1 MTYDRIRFRKR
12 FQKGGRY
19 MFEIRNLSLSFAGRQ
34 LLEPTDLIFERGKV
48 YTIYG
53 KSGVGKSSLLNKIGL
68 ISATDPSVSY
78 FFDGKEI
85 DTENKKSASAFI
97 AEEVAFVFQGQNLIN
112 DLTVFENLRLA
123 LNFYGLNPDEI
134 ESKID
139 TVLAD
144 LEISSLKHA
153 YPEDLSGGEEQRVT
167 IARALVTEK
176 TLILADEPT
185 SSLDKE
191 NREKVSSL
199 LIDLAHKY
207 HKIVLIVSHDEAMI
221 ARGDVQLHFKDHQ
234 LVGNCLILN
243 SDEGIKDSK
252 KWTSYLSSSHTKL
265 SVLKHRRPFLPRL
278 LAFFIAFVVA
288 IAVTSINFQSLFADK
303 YHQLVNNSL
312 ENGFL
317 VINDSLHLQT
327 TKVLDDFL
335 SFDKDEIASISTSQN
350 IQTIK
355 PYIEFLSLGMTFD
368 NSKDYSQLQKNFQPT
383 LTIDGQTRS
392 LTRNFSI
399 QPLYQTNTTQR
410 QIEYF
415 DRSNEKGIYLS
426 EQFISDEKLPNI
438 VSGSTVTLTFYI
450 PISLY
455 ESSMEKEGNVLK
467 GDGDLFVKV
476 DKTYP
481 VLGIVKKSYPFE
493 YSPHGNTLF
502 MNIAE
507 MEELQNEAIQQHPM
521 TKMAL
526 DGFPLKSWMPSAIHV
541 LLKDSSAIPEEL
553 SRIRAISSQITIL
566 SSYENYEE
574 FNKGLTY
581 IRQFLM
587 LLSLVLLILVIAVL
601 SFVFFLLNRPRR
613 FEVGILKSLGYS
625 TQNIVWLFLKELI
638 GYGKTISILAS
649 CLLVILSILAIQ
661 VLKLEVSDVFQF
673 YLTSVFTLI
682 GLSVSV
688 LIISGLLPIYTTCRQ
703 TVVDTIRKNG

>member
-1 MTYDRIRFRKR
+1 
-12 FQKGGRY
+12 
-19 MFEIRNLSLSFAGRQ
+19 MFEIRNLSLSFAGRR

-68 ISATDPSVSY
+68 LSATDTSVSY

-85 DTENKKSASAFI
+85 DIENKKSVSVFI
-97 AEEVAFVFQGQNLIN
+97 AEEVAFVFQGRNLIN

-123 LNFYGLNPDEI
+123 LNFYGLSPDEI

-144 LEISSLKHA
+144 LQISSLKHA
-153 YPEDLSGGEEQRVT
+153 YPEDLSGGEEQRVA
-167 IARALVTEK
+167 IARALVTGK

-191 NREKVSSL
+191 NREKVSAL

-221 ARGDVQLHFKDHQ
+221 AIGDVQLHFKDHK
-234 LVGNCLILN
+234 LVENCLILN

-252 KWTSYLSSSHTKL
+252 KWSSCLSSSHTKL

-278 LAFFIAFVVA
+278 LAFFIALVVA
-288 IAVTSINFQSLFADK
+288 IAVTSINFQFLFADK

-335 SFDKDEIASISTSQN
+335 SFDKEEITSISTSQN
-350 IQTIK
+350 IQTVK
-355 PYIEFLSLGMTFD
+355 PYMEFLSLGMTFD

-438 VSGSTVTLTFYI
+438 VSGTTVTLTFYI

-455 ESSMEKEGNVLK
+455 ESSIEKEGNILK

-493 YSPHGNTLF
+493 YSPYGNTLF

-541 LLKDSSAIPEEL
+541 LLKDSGAIPEEL

-649 CLLVILSILAIQ
+649 CLLVILSILAMQ
-661 VLKLEVSDVFQF
+661 VLKLEISDVFKF

>member
-1 MTYDRIRFRKR
+1 
-12 FQKGGRY
+12 
-19 MFEIRNLSLSFAGRQ
+19 MFEIRNLSLSFAGRR

-68 ISATDPSVSY
+68 LSATDPSVSY

-85 DTENKKSASAFI
+85 DIENKKSVSVFI
-97 AEEVAFVFQGQNLIN
+97 AEEVAFVFQGRNLIN

-123 LNFYGLNPDEI
+123 LNFYDLSPDEI

-144 LEISSLKHA
+144 LQISSLKHA
-153 YPEDLSGGEEQRVT
+153 YPEDLSGGEEQRVA
-167 IARALVTEK
+167 IARALVTGK

-191 NREKVSSL
+191 NREKVSAL

-221 ARGDVQLHFKDHQ
+221 AIGDVQLHFKDHK

-252 KWTSYLSSSHTKL
+252 KWSSCLSSSHTKL

-278 LAFFIAFVVA
+278 LAFFISIVVA

-335 SFDKDEIASISTSQN
+335 SFDKEEITSISTSQN
-350 IQTIK
+350 IQTVN

-438 VSGSTVTLTFYI
+438 VSGTTVTLTFYI

-455 ESSMEKEGNVLK
+455 ESSIEKEGNILK

-493 YSPHGNTLF
+493 YSPYGNTLF

-541 LLKDSSAIPEEL
+541 LLKDSGAIPEEL

-649 CLLVILSILAIQ
+649 CLLVILSILAMQ
-661 VLKLEVSDVFQF
+661 VLKLEISDVFKF

>member
-1 MTYDRIRFRKR
+1 
-12 FQKGGRY
+12 
-19 MFEIRNLSLSFAGRQ
+19 MFEIRNLSLSFAGRR

-68 ISATDPSVSY
+68 LSATDPSVSY

-85 DTENKKSASAFI
+85 DIENKKSVSVFI
-97 AEEVAFVFQGQNLIN
+97 AEEVAFVFQGRNLIN

-123 LNFYGLNPDEI
+123 LNFYDLSPDEI

-144 LEISSLKHA
+144 LQISSLKHA
-153 YPEDLSGGEEQRVT
+153 YPEDLSGGEEQRVA
-167 IARALVTEK
+167 IARALVTGK

-191 NREKVSSL
+191 NREKVSAL

-221 ARGDVQLHFKDHQ
+221 AIGDVQLHFKDHK

-252 KWTSYLSSSHTKL
+252 KWSSCLSSSHTKL

-278 LAFFIAFVVA
+278 LAFFISLVVA

-312 ENGFL
+312 KNGFL

-335 SFDKDEIASISTSQN
+335 SFDKEEITSISTSQN
-350 IQTIK
+350 IQTVN

-438 VSGSTVTLTFYI
+438 VSGTTVTLTFYI

-455 ESSMEKEGNVLK
+455 ESSIEKEGNILK

-493 YSPHGNTLF
+493 YSPYGNTLF

-541 LLKDSSAIPEEL
+541 LLKDSGAIPEEL

-649 CLLVILSILAIQ
+649 CLLVILSILAMQ
-661 VLKLEVSDVFQF
+661 VLKLEISDVFKF

>member
-1 MTYDRIRFRKR
+1 
-12 FQKGGRY
+12 
-19 MFEIRNLSLSFAGRQ
+19 MFEIRNLSLSFAGRR

-68 ISATDPSVSY
+68 LSATYPSVSY

-85 DTENKKSASAFI
+85 DIENKKSVSVFI
-97 AEEVAFVFQGQNLIN
+97 AEEVAFVFQGRNLIN

-123 LNFYGLNPDEI
+123 LNFYDLSPDEI

-144 LEISSLKHA
+144 LQISSLKHA
-153 YPEDLSGGEEQRVT
+153 YPEDLSGGEEQRVA
-167 IARALVTEK
+167 IARALVTGK

-191 NREKVSSL
+191 NREKVSTL

-221 ARGDVQLHFKDHQ
+221 AIGDVQLHFKDHK

-252 KWTSYLSSSHTKL
+252 KWSSCLSSSHTKL

-278 LAFFIAFVVA
+278 LAFFISLVVA

-335 SFDKDEIASISTSQN
+335 SFDKEEITSISTSQN
-350 IQTIK
+350 IQTVN

-438 VSGSTVTLTFYI
+438 VSGTTVTLTFYI

-455 ESSMEKEGNVLK
+455 ESSIEKEGNILK

-493 YSPHGNTLF
+493 YSPYGNTLF

-541 LLKDSSAIPEEL
+541 LLKDSGAIPEEL

-649 CLLVILSILAIQ
+649 CLLVILSILAMQ
-661 VLKLEVSDVFQF
+661 VLKLEISDVFKF

>member
-1 MTYDRIRFRKR
+1 
-12 FQKGGRY
+12 
-19 MFEIRNLSLSFAGRQ
+19 MFEIRNLSLSFAGRR

-68 ISATDPSVSY
+68 LSATDPSVSY

-85 DTENKKSASAFI
+85 DIENKKSVSVFI
-97 AEEVAFVFQGQNLIN
+97 AEEVAFVFQGRNLIN

-123 LNFYGLNPDEI
+123 LNFYDLSPDEI

-144 LEISSLKHA
+144 LQISSLKHA
-153 YPEDLSGGEEQRVT
+153 YPEDLSGGEEQRVA
-167 IARALVTEK
+167 IARALVTGK

-191 NREKVSSL
+191 NREKVSAL

-221 ARGDVQLHFKDHQ
+221 AIGDVQLHFKDHK

-252 KWTSYLSSSHTKL
+252 KWSSCLSSSHTKL

-278 LAFFIAFVVA
+278 LAFFISLVVA
-288 IAVTSINFQSLFADK
+288 IAVISINFQSLFADK

-335 SFDKDEIASISTSQN
+335 SFDKEEITSISTSQN
-350 IQTIK
+350 IQTVN

-438 VSGSTVTLTFYI
+438 VSGTTVTLTFYI

-455 ESSMEKEGNVLK
+455 ESSIEKEGNILK

-493 YSPHGNTLF
+493 YSPYGNTLF

-541 LLKDSSAIPEEL
+541 LLKDSGAIPEEL

-649 CLLVILSILAIQ
+649 CLLVILSILAMQ
-661 VLKLEVSDVFQF
+661 VLKLEISDVFKF

>member
-1 MTYDRIRFRKR
+1 
-12 FQKGGRY
+12 
-19 MFEIRNLSLSFAGRQ
+19 MFEIRNLSLSFAGRR

-68 ISATDPSVSY
+68 LFATDPSVSY

-85 DTENKKSASAFI
+85 DIENKKSVSVFI
-97 AEEVAFVFQGQNLIN
+97 AEEVAFVFQGRNLIN

-123 LNFYGLNPDEI
+123 LNFYSLSPDEI

-144 LEISSLKHA
+144 LQISSLKHA
-153 YPEDLSGGEEQRVT
+153 YPEDLSGGEEQRVA

-191 NREKVSSL
+191 NREKVSAL

-221 ARGDVQLHFKDHQ
+221 AIGDVQLHFKDHK

-252 KWTSYLSSSHTKL
+252 KCSSCLSSSHTKL

-278 LAFFIAFVVA
+278 LAFFIALVVA

-335 SFDKDEIASISTSQN
+335 SFDKEEITSISTSQN
-350 IQTIK
+350 IQTVK
-355 PYIEFLSLGMTFD
+355 PYMEFLSLGMTFD

-438 VSGSTVTLTFYI
+438 VAGTTVTLTFYI

-455 ESSMEKEGNVLK
+455 ESSIEKEGNILK

-493 YSPHGNTLF
+493 YSPYGNTLF

-541 LLKDSSAIPEEL
+541 LLKDSGAIPEEL

-649 CLLVILSILAIQ
+649 CLLVILSILAMQ
-661 VLKLEVSDVFQF
+661 VLKLEISDVFKF

>member
-1 MTYDRIRFRKR
+1 
-12 FQKGGRY
+12 
-19 MFEIRNLSLSFAGRQ
+19 MFEIRNLSLSFAGRR

-68 ISATDPSVSY
+68 LSATDPSVSY

-85 DTENKKSASAFI
+85 DIENKKSVSVFI
-97 AEEVAFVFQGQNLIN
+97 AEEVAFVFQGRNLIN

-123 LNFYGLNPDEI
+123 LNFYGLSPDEI

-144 LEISSLKHA
+144 LQISSLKHA

-167 IARALVTEK
+167 IARALVTGK

-191 NREKVSSL
+191 NREKVSAL

-221 ARGDVQLHFKDHQ
+221 AIGDVQLHFKDHK

-252 KWTSYLSSSHTKL
+252 KWSSCLSSSHTKL

-278 LAFFIAFVVA
+278 LAFFIALVVA

-335 SFDKDEIASISTSQN
+335 SFDKEEITSISTSQN
-350 IQTIK
+350 IQTVK
-355 PYIEFLSLGMTFD
+355 PYMEFLSLGMTFD
-368 NSKDYSQLQKNFQPT
+368 NSKDYSKLQKNFQPT

-438 VSGSTVTLTFYI
+438 VAGTTVTLTFYI

-455 ESSMEKEGNVLK
+455 ESSIEKEGNVLK

-493 YSPHGNTLF
+493 YSPYGNTLF

-541 LLKDSSAIPEEL
+541 LLKDSGAIPEEL

-587 LLSLVLLILVIAVL
+587 LLSLVLLILIIAVL

-649 CLLVILSILAIQ
+649 CLLVILSILAMQ
-661 VLKLEVSDVFQF
+661 VLKLEISDVFKF

>member
-1 MTYDRIRFRKR
+1 
-12 FQKGGRY
+12 
-19 MFEIRNLSLSFAGRQ
+19 MFEIRNLSLSFAGRR

-53 KSGVGKSSLLNKIGL
+53 KSGVGKSSLLNKICL
-68 ISATDPSVSY
+68 LSATDPSVSY

-85 DTENKKSASAFI
+85 DIENKKSVSVFI
-97 AEEVAFVFQGQNLIN
+97 AEEVAFVFQGRNLIN

-123 LNFYGLNPDEI
+123 LNFYDLSPDEI

-144 LEISSLKHA
+144 LQISSLKHA
-153 YPEDLSGGEEQRVT
+153 YPEDLSGGEEQRVA
-167 IARALVTEK
+167 IARALVTGK

-191 NREKVSSL
+191 NREKVSAL

-221 ARGDVQLHFKDHQ
+221 AIGDVQLHFKDHK

-252 KWTSYLSSSHTKL
+252 KWSSCLSSSHTKL

-278 LAFFIAFVVA
+278 LAFFISLVVA

-335 SFDKDEIASISTSQN
+335 SFDKEEITSISTSQN
-350 IQTIK
+350 IQTVN

-438 VSGSTVTLTFYI
+438 VSGTTVTLTFYI

-455 ESSMEKEGNVLK
+455 ESSIEKEGNILK
-467 GDGDLFVKV
+467 GDGGLFVKV

-493 YSPHGNTLF
+493 YSPYGNTLF

-541 LLKDSSAIPEEL
+541 LLKDSGAIPEEL

-649 CLLVILSILAIQ
+649 CLLVILSILAMQ
-661 VLKLEVSDVFQF
+661 VLKLEISDVFKF

>member
-1 MTYDRIRFRKR
+1 
-12 FQKGGRY
+12 
-19 MFEIRNLSLSFAGRQ
+19 MFEIRNLSLSFAGRR

-68 ISATDPSVSY
+68 LSATDPSVSY

-85 DTENKKSASAFI
+85 DIENKKSVSVFI
-97 AEEVAFVFQGQNLIN
+97 AEEVAFVFQGRNLIN

-123 LNFYGLNPDEI
+123 LNFYDLSPDEI

-144 LEISSLKHA
+144 LQISSLKHA
-153 YPEDLSGGEEQRVT
+153 YPEDLSGGEEQRVA
-167 IARALVTEK
+167 IARALVTGK

-191 NREKVSSL
+191 NREKVSAL

-221 ARGDVQLHFKDHQ
+221 AIGDVQLHFKDHK

-252 KWTSYLSSSHTKL
+252 KWSSCLSSSHTKL

-278 LAFFIAFVVA
+278 LAFFISLVVA

-335 SFDKDEIASISTSQN
+335 SFDKEEITSISTSQN

-368 NSKDYSQLQKNFQPT
+368 NSKDYSKLQKNFQPT

-415 DRSNEKGIYLS
+415 DRSNEKGIYIS
-426 EQFISDEKLPNI
+426 EQFVSDQKLPNI

-455 ESSMEKEGNVLK
+455 ESSIEKEGNVLK

-649 CLLVILSILAIQ
+649 CLLVILSILAMQ
-661 VLKLEVSDVFQF
+661 VLKLEISDVFKF

>member
-1 MTYDRIRFRKR
+1 
-12 FQKGGRY
+12 
-19 MFEIRNLSLSFAGRQ
+19 MFEIRNLSLSFAGRR

-68 ISATDPSVSY
+68 LSATDPSVSY

-85 DTENKKSASAFI
+85 DIENKKSVSVFI
-97 AEEVAFVFQGQNLIN
+97 AEEVAFVFQGRNLIN

-123 LNFYGLNPDEI
+123 LNFYDLSPDEI

-144 LEISSLKHA
+144 LQISSLKHA
-153 YPEDLSGGEEQRVT
+153 YPEDLSGGEEQLVA
-167 IARALVTEK
+167 IARALVTGK

-191 NREKVSSL
+191 NREKVSAL

-221 ARGDVQLHFKDHQ
+221 AIGDVQLHFKDHK

-252 KWTSYLSSSHTKL
+252 KWSSCLSSSHTKL

-278 LAFFIAFVVA
+278 LAFFISLVVA

-335 SFDKDEIASISTSQN
+335 SFDKEEITSISTSQN
-350 IQTIK
+350 IQTVN

-438 VSGSTVTLTFYI
+438 VSGTTVTLTFYI

-455 ESSMEKEGNVLK
+455 ESSIEKEGNILK

-493 YSPHGNTLF
+493 YSPYGNTLF

-541 LLKDSSAIPEEL
+541 LLKDSGAIPEEL

-638 GYGKTISILAS
+638 GYGKIISILAS
-649 CLLVILSILAIQ
+649 CLLVILSILAMQ
-661 VLKLEVSDVFQF
+661 VLKLEISDVFKF

>member
-1 MTYDRIRFRKR
+1 
-12 FQKGGRY
+12 
-19 MFEIRNLSLSFAGRQ
+19 MFEIRNLSLSFAGRR

-85 DTENKKSASAFI
+85 DIENKKSVSVFI

-112 DLTVFENLRLA
+112 DLTVFENLKLA

-153 YPEDLSGGEEQRVT
+153 YPEDLSGGEEQRVA

-221 ARGDVQLHFKDHQ
+221 ARGDVQLHFKDHK

-335 SFDKDEIASISTSQN
+335 SFDKEEITSISTSQN

-368 NSKDYSQLQKNFQPT
+368 NSKDYSKLQKNFQPT

-438 VSGSTVTLTFYI
+438 VAGTTVTLTFYI

-455 ESSMEKEGNVLK
+455 ESSIEKEGNVLK

-493 YSPHGNTLF
+493 YSPYGNTLF

-521 TKMAL
+521 MKMAL

>member
-1 MTYDRIRFRKR
+1 
-12 FQKGGRY
+12 
-19 MFEIRNLSLSFAGRQ
+19 MFEIRNLSLSFAGRR

-68 ISATDPSVSY
+68 LSATDPSVSY

-85 DTENKKSASAFI
+85 DIENKKSVSVFI
-97 AEEVAFVFQGQNLIN
+97 AEEVTFVFQGRNLIN

-123 LNFYGLNPDEI
+123 LNFYSLSPDEI

-144 LEISSLKHA
+144 LQISSLKHA
-153 YPEDLSGGEEQRVT
+153 YPEDLSGGEEQRVA

-191 NREKVSSL
+191 NREKVSAL

-221 ARGDVQLHFKDHQ
+221 AIGDVQLHFKDHK

-252 KWTSYLSSSHTKL
+252 KCSSCLSSSHTKL

-278 LAFFIAFVVA
+278 LAFFIALVVA

-335 SFDKDEIASISTSQN
+335 SFDKEEITSISTSQN
-350 IQTIK
+350 IQTVK
-355 PYIEFLSLGMTFD
+355 PYMEFLSLGMTFD

-438 VSGSTVTLTFYI
+438 VSGTTVTLTFYI

-455 ESSMEKEGNVLK
+455 ESSIEKEGNILK

-493 YSPHGNTLF
+493 YSPYGNTLF

-541 LLKDSSAIPEEL
+541 LLKDSGAIPEEL

-649 CLLVILSILAIQ
+649 CLLVILSILAMQ
-661 VLKLEVSDVFQF
+661 VLKLEISDVFKF

>member
-1 MTYDRIRFRKR
+1 
-12 FQKGGRY
+12 
-19 MFEIRNLSLSFAGRQ
+19 MFEIRNLSLSFAGRR

-68 ISATDPSVSY
+68 LSATDPSVSY

-85 DTENKKSASAFI
+85 DIENKKSVSVFI
-97 AEEVAFVFQGQNLIN
+97 AEEVAFVFQGRNLIN

-123 LNFYGLNPDEI
+123 LNFYDLSPDEI

-144 LEISSLKHA
+144 LQISSLKHA
-153 YPEDLSGGEEQRVT
+153 YPEDLSGGEEQRVA
-167 IARALVTEK
+167 IARALVTGK

-191 NREKVSSL
+191 NREKVSAL

-221 ARGDVQLHFKDHQ
+221 AIGDVQLHFKDHK

-252 KWTSYLSSSHTKL
+252 KWSSCLSSSHTKL

-278 LAFFIAFVVA
+278 LAFFISLVVA

-335 SFDKDEIASISTSQN
+335 SFDKEEITSISTSQN
-350 IQTIK
+350 IQTVN

-438 VSGSTVTLTFYI
+438 VSGTTVTLTFYI

-455 ESSMEKEGNVLK
+455 ESSIEKEGNILK

-493 YSPHGNTLF
+493 YSPYGNTLF

-541 LLKDSSAIPEEL
+541 LLKDSGAIPEEL

-638 GYGKTISILAS
+638 GYGKIISILAS
-649 CLLVILSILAIQ
+649 CLLVILSILAMQ
-661 VLKLEVSDVFQF
+661 VLKLEISDVFKF

-688 LIISGLLPIYTTCRQ
+688 LIISSLLPIYTTCRQ

>member
-1 MTYDRIRFRKR
+1 
-12 FQKGGRY
+12 
-19 MFEIRNLSLSFAGRQ
+19 MFEIRNLSLSFAGRR

-68 ISATDPSVSY
+68 LSATDPSVSY

-85 DTENKKSASAFI
+85 DIENKKLVSVFI
-97 AEEVAFVFQGQNLIN
+97 AEEVAFVFQGRNLIN

-123 LNFYGLNPDEI
+123 LNFYDLSPDEI

-144 LEISSLKHA
+144 LQISSLKHA
-153 YPEDLSGGEEQRVT
+153 YPEDLSGGEEQRVA
-167 IARALVTEK
+167 IARALVTGK

-191 NREKVSSL
+191 NREKVSAL

-221 ARGDVQLHFKDHQ
+221 AIGDVQLHFKDHK

-252 KWTSYLSSSHTKL
+252 KWSSCLSSSHTKL

-278 LAFFIAFVVA
+278 LAFFISLVVA

-335 SFDKDEIASISTSQN
+335 SFDKEEITSISTSQN
-350 IQTIK
+350 IQTVN

-438 VSGSTVTLTFYI
+438 VSETTVTLTFYI

-455 ESSMEKEGNVLK
+455 ESSIEKEGNILK

-493 YSPHGNTLF
+493 YSPYGNTLF

-541 LLKDSSAIPEEL
+541 LLKDSGAIPEEL

-649 CLLVILSILAIQ
+649 CLLVILSILAMQ
-661 VLKLEVSDVFQF
+661 VLKLEISDVFKF

>member
-1 MTYDRIRFRKR
+1 M
-12 FQKGGRY
+12 
-19 MFEIRNLSLSFAGRQ
+19 
-34 LLEPTDLIFERGKV
+34 
-48 YTIYG
+48 
-53 KSGVGKSSLLNKIGL
+53 
-68 ISATDPSVSY
+68 
-78 FFDGKEI
+78 
-85 DTENKKSASAFI
+85 
-97 AEEVAFVFQGQNLIN
+97 
-112 DLTVFENLRLA
+112 
-123 LNFYGLNPDEI
+123 
-134 ESKID
+134 
-139 TVLAD
+139 AD
-144 LEISSLKHA
+144 LQISSLKHA
-153 YPEDLSGGEEQRVT
+153 YPEDLSGGEEQRVA
-167 IARALVTEK
+167 IARALVTGK

-191 NREKVSSL
+191 NREKISAL

-221 ARGDVQLHFKDHQ
+221 AIGDVQLHFKDHK

-252 KWTSYLSSSHTKL
+252 KWSSCLSSSHTKL

-278 LAFFIAFVVA
+278 LAFFISLVVA

-335 SFDKDEIASISTSQN
+335 SFDKEEITSISTSQN
-350 IQTIK
+350 IQTVN

-438 VSGSTVTLTFYI
+438 VSGTTVTLTFYI

-455 ESSMEKEGNVLK
+455 ESSIEKEGNILK
-467 GDGDLFVKV
+467 GDGGLFVKV

-493 YSPHGNTLF
+493 YSPYGNTLF

-541 LLKDSSAIPEEL
+541 LLKDSGAIPEEL

-649 CLLVILSILAIQ
+649 CLLVILSILAMQ
-661 VLKLEVSDVFQF
+661 VLKLEISDVFKF

>member
-1 MTYDRIRFRKR
+1 
-12 FQKGGRY
+12 
-19 MFEIRNLSLSFAGRQ
+19 MFEIRNLSLSFAGRR

-68 ISATDPSVSY
+68 LSATDPSVSY

-85 DTENKKSASAFI
+85 DIENKKSVSVFI
-97 AEEVAFVFQGQNLIN
+97 AEEVAFVFQGRNLIN

-123 LNFYGLNPDEI
+123 LNFYDLSPDEI

-144 LEISSLKHA
+144 LQISSLKHA
-153 YPEDLSGGEEQRVT
+153 YPEDLSGGEEQRVA
-167 IARALVTEK
+167 IARALVTGK

-191 NREKVSSL
+191 NREKISAL

-221 ARGDVQLHFKDHQ
+221 AIGDVQLHFKDHK

-252 KWTSYLSSSHTKL
+252 KWFSCLSSSHTKL

-278 LAFFIAFVVA
+278 LAFFISLVVA

-335 SFDKDEIASISTSQN
+335 SFDKEEITSISTSQN
-350 IQTIK
+350 IQTVN

-438 VSGSTVTLTFYI
+438 VSGTTVTLTFYI

-455 ESSMEKEGNVLK
+455 ESSIEKEGNILK
-467 GDGDLFVKV
+467 GDGGLFVKV

-493 YSPHGNTLF
+493 YSPYGNTLF

-541 LLKDSSAIPEEL
+541 LLKDSGAIPEEL

-649 CLLVILSILAIQ
+649 CLLVILSILAMQ
-661 VLKLEVSDVFQF
+661 VLKLEISDVFKF

>member
-1 MTYDRIRFRKR
+1 
-12 FQKGGRY
+12 
-19 MFEIRNLSLSFAGRQ
+19 MFEIRNLSLSFAGRR

-68 ISATDPSVSY
+68 LSATYPSVSY

-85 DTENKKSASAFI
+85 DIENKKSVSVFI
-97 AEEVAFVFQGQNLIN
+97 AEEVAFVFQGRNLIN

-123 LNFYGLNPDEI
+123 LNFYDLSPDEI

-144 LEISSLKHA
+144 LQISSLKHA
-153 YPEDLSGGEEQRVT
+153 YPEDLSGGEEQRVA
-167 IARALVTEK
+167 IARALVTGK

-191 NREKVSSL
+191 NREKVSAL

-221 ARGDVQLHFKDHQ
+221 AIGDVQLHFKDHK

-252 KWTSYLSSSHTKL
+252 KWSSCLSSSHTKL

-278 LAFFIAFVVA
+278 LAFFISLVVA

-335 SFDKDEIASISTSQN
+335 SFDKEEITSISTSQN
-350 IQTIK
+350 IQTVN

-438 VSGSTVTLTFYI
+438 VSGTTVTLTFYI

-455 ESSMEKEGNVLK
+455 ESSIEKEGNILK

-493 YSPHGNTLF
+493 YSPYGNTLF

-526 DGFPLKSWMPSAIHV
+526 DGFPLKSWMSSAIHV
-541 LLKDSSAIPEEL
+541 LLKDSGAIPEEL

-649 CLLVILSILAIQ
+649 CLLVILSILAMQ
-661 VLKLEVSDVFQF
+661 VLKLEISDVFKF

>member
-1 MTYDRIRFRKR
+1 
-12 FQKGGRY
+12 
-19 MFEIRNLSLSFAGRQ
+19 MFEIRNLSLSFAGRR

-68 ISATDPSVSY
+68 LSATDPSVSY

-85 DTENKKSASAFI
+85 DIENKKSVSVFI
-97 AEEVAFVFQGQNLIN
+97 AEEVAFVFQGRNLIN

-123 LNFYGLNPDEI
+123 LNFYDLSPDEI

-144 LEISSLKHA
+144 LQISSLKHA
-153 YPEDLSGGEEQRVT
+153 YPEDLSGGEEQRVA
-167 IARALVTEK
+167 IARALVTGK

-191 NREKVSSL
+191 NREKVSAL

-221 ARGDVQLHFKDHQ
+221 AIGDVQLHFKDHK

-252 KWTSYLSSSHTKL
+252 KWSSCLSSSHTKL

-278 LAFFIAFVVA
+278 LAFFISLVVA

-335 SFDKDEIASISTSQN
+335 SFDKEEITSISTSQN
-350 IQTIK
+350 IQTVN

-438 VSGSTVTLTFYI
+438 VSGTTVTLTFYI

-455 ESSMEKEGNVLK
+455 ESSIEKEGNILK

-493 YSPHGNTLF
+493 YSPYGNTLF

-541 LLKDSSAIPEEL
+541 LLKDSGAIPEEL

-649 CLLVILSILAIQ
+649 CLLVILSILAMQ
-661 VLKLEVSDVFQF
+661 VLKLEISDVFKF

-688 LIISGLLPIYTTCRQ
+688 LIISGLLPIYTICRQ

>member
-1 MTYDRIRFRKR
+1 
-12 FQKGGRY
+12 
-19 MFEIRNLSLSFAGRQ
+19 MFEIRNLSLSFAGRR

-68 ISATDPSVSY
+68 LSATDPSVSY

-85 DTENKKSASAFI
+85 DIENKKSVSVFI
-97 AEEVAFVFQGQNLIN
+97 AEEVAFVFQGRNLIN

-123 LNFYGLNPDEI
+123 LNFYDLSPDEI

-144 LEISSLKHA
+144 LQISSLKHA
-153 YPEDLSGGEEQRVT
+153 YPEDLSGGEEQRVA
-167 IARALVTEK
+167 IARALVTGK

-191 NREKVSSL
+191 NREKVSAL

-221 ARGDVQLHFKDHQ
+221 AIGDVQLHFKDHK

-252 KWTSYLSSSHTKL
+252 KWSSCLSSSHTKL
-265 SVLKHRRPFLPRL
+265 SVLKHRRSFLPRL
-278 LAFFIAFVVA
+278 LAFFISLVVA

-335 SFDKDEIASISTSQN
+335 SFDKEEITSISTSQN
-350 IQTIK
+350 IQTVN

-438 VSGSTVTLTFYI
+438 VSGTTVTLTFYI

-455 ESSMEKEGNVLK
+455 ESSIEKEGNILK

-493 YSPHGNTLF
+493 YSPYGNTLF

-541 LLKDSSAIPEEL
+541 LLKDSGAIPEEL

-649 CLLVILSILAIQ
+649 CLLVILSILAMQ
-661 VLKLEVSDVFQF
+661 VLKLEISDVFKF

>member
-1 MTYDRIRFRKR
+1 
-12 FQKGGRY
+12 
-19 MFEIRNLSLSFAGRQ
+19 MFEIRNLSLSFAGRR

-68 ISATDPSVSY
+68 LSATYPSVSY

-85 DTENKKSASAFI
+85 DIENKKSVSVFI
-97 AEEVAFVFQGQNLIN
+97 AEEVAFVFQGRNLIN

-123 LNFYGLNPDEI
+123 LNFYDLSPDEI

-144 LEISSLKHA
+144 LQISSLKHA
-153 YPEDLSGGEEQRVT
+153 YPEDLSGGEEQRVA
-167 IARALVTEK
+167 IARALVTGK

-191 NREKVSSL
+191 NREKVSAL

-221 ARGDVQLHFKDHQ
+221 AIGDVQLHFKDHK

-252 KWTSYLSSSHTKL
+252 KWSSCLSSSHTKL

-278 LAFFIAFVVA
+278 LAFFISLVVA

-335 SFDKDEIASISTSQN
+335 SFDKEEITSISTSQN
-350 IQTIK
+350 IQTVN

-438 VSGSTVTLTFYI
+438 VSGTTVTLTFYI

-455 ESSMEKEGNVLK
+455 ESSIEKEGNILK

-493 YSPHGNTLF
+493 YSPYGNTLF

-541 LLKDSSAIPEEL
+541 LLKDSGAIPEEL
-553 SRIRAISSQITIL
+553 SRIRAISSQIIIL

-649 CLLVILSILAIQ
+649 CLLVILSILAMQ
-661 VLKLEVSDVFQF
+661 VLKLEISDVFKF

>member
-1 MTYDRIRFRKR
+1 
-12 FQKGGRY
+12 
-19 MFEIRNLSLSFAGRQ
+19 MFEIRNLSLSFAGRR

-68 ISATDPSVSY
+68 LSATDPSVSY

-85 DTENKKSASAFI
+85 DIENKKSVSVFI
-97 AEEVAFVFQGQNLIN
+97 AEEVAFVFQGRNLIN

-123 LNFYGLNPDEI
+123 LNFYDLSPDEI

-144 LEISSLKHA
+144 LQISSLKHA
-153 YPEDLSGGEEQRVT
+153 YPEDLSGGEEQRVA
-167 IARALVTEK
+167 IARALVTGK

-191 NREKVSSL
+191 NREKISAL

-221 ARGDVQLHFKDHQ
+221 AIGDVQLHFKDHK

-252 KWTSYLSSSHTKL
+252 KWSSCLSSSHTKL

-278 LAFFIAFVVA
+278 LAFFISLVVA

-335 SFDKDEIASISTSQN
+335 SFDKEEITSISTSQN
-350 IQTIK
+350 IQTVN

-438 VSGSTVTLTFYI
+438 VSGTTVTLTFYI

-455 ESSMEKEGNVLK
+455 ESSIEKEGNILK
-467 GDGDLFVKV
+467 GDGGLFVKV

-493 YSPHGNTLF
+493 YSPYGNTLF

-541 LLKDSSAIPEEL
+541 LLKDSGAIPEEL

-649 CLLVILSILAIQ
+649 CLLVILSILAMQ
-661 VLKLEVSDVFQF
+661 VLKLEISDVFKF

-703 TVVDTIRKNG
+703 IVVDTIRKNG

>member
-1 MTYDRIRFRKR
+1 
-12 FQKGGRY
+12 
-19 MFEIRNLSLSFAGRQ
+19 MFEIRNLSLSFAGRR

-68 ISATDPSVSY
+68 LSVTDPSVSY

-85 DTENKKSASAFI
+85 DIENKKSVSVFI
-97 AEEVAFVFQGQNLIN
+97 AEEVAFVFQGRNLIN

-123 LNFYGLNPDEI
+123 LNFYDLSPNEI

-144 LEISSLKHA
+144 LQISSLKHA
-153 YPEDLSGGEEQRVT
+153 YPEDLSGGEEQRVA
-167 IARALVTEK
+167 IARALVTGK

-191 NREKVSSL
+191 NREKVSAL

-207 HKIVLIVSHDEAMI
+207 HKIVLIVSNDEAMI
-221 ARGDVQLHFKDHQ
+221 AIGDVQLHFKDHK

-252 KWTSYLSSSHTKL
+252 KWSSCLSSSHTKL

-278 LAFFIAFVVA
+278 LSFFIALVVA
-288 IAVTSINFQSLFADK
+288 IAVSFINFQSLFADK

-335 SFDKDEIASISTSQN
+335 SFDKEEITSISTSQN
-350 IQTIK
+350 IQTVK
-355 PYIEFLSLGMTFD
+355 PYMEFLSLGMTFD

-438 VSGSTVTLTFYI
+438 VSGTTVTLTFYI

-455 ESSMEKEGNVLK
+455 ESSIEKERNILK

-493 YSPHGNTLF
+493 YSPYGNTLF

-541 LLKDSSAIPEEL
+541 LLKDSGAIPEEL

-638 GYGKTISILAS
+638 GYGKMISILAS
-649 CLLVILSILAIQ
+649 CLLVILSILAMQ
-661 VLKLEVSDVFQF
+661 VLKLEISDVFKF

>member
-221 ARGDVQLHFKDHQ
+221 ARGDVQLHFKKHQ

-335 SFDKDEIASISTSQN
+335 SFDKDEIASISISQN

-638 GYGKTISILAS
+638 DYGKTISILAS
-649 CLLVILSILAIQ
+649 CLLVILSILAMQ
-661 VLKLEVSDVFQF
+661 VLKLEVSNVFQF

>member
-1 MTYDRIRFRKR
+1 
-12 FQKGGRY
+12 
-19 MFEIRNLSLSFAGRQ
+19 MFEIRNLSLSFAGRR

-68 ISATDPSVSY
+68 LSATDPSVSY

-85 DTENKKSASAFI
+85 DIENKKSVSVFI
-97 AEEVAFVFQGQNLIN
+97 AEEVAFVFQGRNLIN

-123 LNFYGLNPDEI
+123 LNFYGLSPDEI

-144 LEISSLKHA
+144 LQISSLKHA
-153 YPEDLSGGEEQRVT
+153 YPEDLSGGEEQRVA

-191 NREKVSSL
+191 NREKVSAL

-221 ARGDVQLHFKDHQ
+221 AIGDVQLHFKDHK

-252 KWTSYLSSSHTKL
+252 KWSSCLSSSHTKL

-278 LAFFIAFVVA
+278 LAFFIALVVA

-327 TKVLDDFL
+327 TKMLDDFL
-335 SFDKDEIASISTSQN
+335 SFDKEEITSISTSQN
-350 IQTIK
+350 IQTVK
-355 PYIEFLSLGMTFD
+355 PYMEFLSLGMTFD

-438 VSGSTVTLTFYI
+438 VSGTTVTLTFYI

-455 ESSMEKEGNVLK
+455 ESSIEKEGNVLK

-493 YSPHGNTLF
+493 YSPYGNTLF

-541 LLKDSSAIPEEL
+541 LLKDSGAIPEEL

-613 FEVGILKSLGYS
+613 FEVGILESLGYS

-649 CLLVILSILAIQ
+649 CLLVILSILAMQ
-661 VLKLEVSDVFQF
+661 VLKLEISDVFKF

>member
-1 MTYDRIRFRKR
+1 
-12 FQKGGRY
+12 
-19 MFEIRNLSLSFAGRQ
+19 MFEIRNLSLSFAGRR

-68 ISATDPSVSY
+68 LSATDPSVSY

-85 DTENKKSASAFI
+85 DIENKKSVSVFI
-97 AEEVAFVFQGQNLIN
+97 AEEVAFVFQGRNLIN

-123 LNFYGLNPDEI
+123 LNFYDLSPDEI

-144 LEISSLKHA
+144 LQISSLKHA
-153 YPEDLSGGEEQRVT
+153 YPEDLSGGEEQRVA
-167 IARALVTEK
+167 IARALVTGK

-191 NREKVSSL
+191 NREKVSAL

-221 ARGDVQLHFKDHQ
+221 AIGDVQLHFKDHK

-252 KWTSYLSSSHTKL
+252 KWSSCLLSSHTKL

-278 LAFFIAFVVA
+278 LAFFIALVVA

-335 SFDKDEIASISTSQN
+335 SFDKEEITSISTSQN
-350 IQTIK
+350 IQTVK
-355 PYIEFLSLGMTFD
+355 PYMEFLSLGMTFD
-368 NSKDYSQLQKNFQPT
+368 NSKDYSQLQKNFQTT

-438 VSGSTVTLTFYI
+438 VSGTTVTLTFYI

-455 ESSMEKEGNVLK
+455 ESSIEKEGNILK

-493 YSPHGNTLF
+493 YSPYGNTLF

-541 LLKDSSAIPEEL
+541 LLKDSGAIPEEL

-649 CLLVILSILAIQ
+649 CLLVILSILAMQ
-661 VLKLEVSDVFQF
+661 VLKLEISDVFKF

>member
-1 MTYDRIRFRKR
+1 
-12 FQKGGRY
+12 
-19 MFEIRNLSLSFAGRQ
+19 MFEIRNLSLSFAGRR

-68 ISATDPSVSY
+68 LSATDPSVSY

-85 DTENKKSASAFI
+85 DIENKKSVSVFI
-97 AEEVAFVFQGQNLIN
+97 AEEVAFVFQGRNLIN

-123 LNFYGLNPDEI
+123 LNFYDLSPDEI

-144 LEISSLKHA
+144 LQISSLKHA
-153 YPEDLSGGEEQRVT
+153 YPEDLSGGEEQRVA
-167 IARALVTEK
+167 IARALVTGK

-191 NREKVSSL
+191 NREKVSAL

-221 ARGDVQLHFKDHQ
+221 AIGDVQLHFKDHK

-252 KWTSYLSSSHTKL
+252 KWSSCLSSSHTKL

-278 LAFFIAFVVA
+278 LAFFISLVVA

-335 SFDKDEIASISTSQN
+335 SFDKEEITSISTSQN
-350 IQTIK
+350 IQTVN

-438 VSGSTVTLTFYI
+438 VSGTIVTLTFYI

-455 ESSMEKEGNVLK
+455 ESSIEKEGNILK

-493 YSPHGNTLF
+493 YSPYGNTLF

-541 LLKDSSAIPEEL
+541 LLKDSGAIPEEL

-649 CLLVILSILAIQ
+649 CLLVILSILAMQ
-661 VLKLEVSDVFQF
+661 VLKLEISDVFKF

>member
-1 MTYDRIRFRKR
+1 M
-12 FQKGGRY
+12 
-19 MFEIRNLSLSFAGRQ
+19 
-34 LLEPTDLIFERGKV
+34 
-48 YTIYG
+48 
-53 KSGVGKSSLLNKIGL
+53 
-68 ISATDPSVSY
+68 
-78 FFDGKEI
+78 
-85 DTENKKSASAFI
+85 
-97 AEEVAFVFQGQNLIN
+97 
-112 DLTVFENLRLA
+112 
-123 LNFYGLNPDEI
+123 
-134 ESKID
+134 
-139 TVLAD
+139 
-144 LEISSLKHA
+144 
-153 YPEDLSGGEEQRVT
+153 
-167 IARALVTEK
+167 
-176 TLILADEPT
+176 
-185 SSLDKE
+185 
-191 NREKVSSL
+191 
-199 LIDLAHKY
+199 
-207 HKIVLIVSHDEAMI
+207 
-221 ARGDVQLHFKDHQ
+221 
-234 LVGNCLILN
+234 
-243 SDEGIKDSK
+243 
-252 KWTSYLSSSHTKL
+252 
-265 SVLKHRRPFLPRL
+265 KHRRPFLPRL
-278 LAFFIAFVVA
+278 LAFFISLVVA

-335 SFDKDEIASISTSQN
+335 SFDKEEITSISTSQN
-350 IQTIK
+350 IQTVN

-438 VSGSTVTLTFYI
+438 VSGTTVTLTFYI

-455 ESSMEKEGNVLK
+455 ESSIEKEGNILK

-493 YSPHGNTLF
+493 YSPYGNTLF

-541 LLKDSSAIPEEL
+541 LLKDSGAIPEEL

-649 CLLVILSILAIQ
+649 CLLVILSILAMQ
-661 VLKLEVSDVFQF
+661 VLKLEISDVFKF

-688 LIISGLLPIYTTCRQ
+688 LIISGLPIYTTCRQ

>member
-1 MTYDRIRFRKR
+1 MTYDITKKESDFK
-12 FQKGGRY
+12 KGGRY
-19 MFEIRNLSLSFAGRQ
+19 VFEIRNLSLSFAGRR

-68 ISATDPSVSY
+68 LSATDPSVSY

-85 DTENKKSASAFI
+85 DIENKKSVSVFI
-97 AEEVAFVFQGQNLIN
+97 AEEVAFVFQGRNLIN

-123 LNFYGLNPDEI
+123 LNFYDLSPDEI

-144 LEISSLKHA
+144 LQISSLKHA
-153 YPEDLSGGEEQRVT
+153 YPEDLSGGEEQRVA
-167 IARALVTEK
+167 IARALVTGK

-191 NREKVSSL
+191 NREKVSAL

-221 ARGDVQLHFKDHQ
+221 AIGDVQLHFKDHK

-252 KWTSYLSSSHTKL
+252 KWSSCLSSSHTKL

-278 LAFFIAFVVA
+278 LAFFISLVVA

-335 SFDKDEIASISTSQN
+335 SFDKEEITSISTSQN
-350 IQTIK
+350 IQTVN

-438 VSGSTVTLTFYI
+438 VSGTTVTLTFYI

-455 ESSMEKEGNVLK
+455 ESSIEKEGNILK

-493 YSPHGNTLF
+493 YSPYGNTLF

-541 LLKDSSAIPEEL
+541 LLKDSGAIPEEL

-649 CLLVILSILAIQ
+649 CLLVILSILAMQ
-661 VLKLEVSDVFQF
+661 VLKLEISDVFKF

>member
-1 MTYDRIRFRKR
+1 
-12 FQKGGRY
+12 
-19 MFEIRNLSLSFAGRQ
+19 MFEIRNLSLSFAGRR

-68 ISATDPSVSY
+68 LSATDPSVSY

-85 DTENKKSASAFI
+85 DIENKKSVSVFI
-97 AEEVAFVFQGQNLIN
+97 AEEVAFVFQGRNLIN

-123 LNFYGLNPDEI
+123 LNFYGLSPDEI

-144 LEISSLKHA
+144 LQISSLKHA
-153 YPEDLSGGEEQRVT
+153 YPEDLSGGEEQRVA
-167 IARALVTEK
+167 IARALVTGK

-191 NREKVSSL
+191 NREKVSAL

-221 ARGDVQLHFKDHQ
+221 AIGDVQLHFKDHK

-252 KWTSYLSSSHTKL
+252 KWSSCLSSSHTKL

-278 LAFFIAFVVA
+278 LAFFIALVVA

-335 SFDKDEIASISTSQN
+335 SFDKEEITSISTSQN
-350 IQTIK
+350 IQTVK
-355 PYIEFLSLGMTFD
+355 PYMEFLSLGMTFD
-368 NSKDYSQLQKNFQPT
+368 NSKDYSQLQKNFQPI

-438 VSGSTVTLTFYI
+438 VAGTTVTLTFYI

-455 ESSMEKEGNVLK
+455 ESSIEKEGNILK

-493 YSPHGNTLF
+493 YSPYGNTLF

-541 LLKDSSAIPEEL
+541 LLKDSGAIPEEL

-649 CLLVILSILAIQ
+649 CLLVILSILAMQ
-661 VLKLEVSDVFQF
+661 VLKLEISDVFKF

>member
-1 MTYDRIRFRKR
+1 MTYNRIKQRKR

-19 MFEIRNLSLSFAGRQ
+19 MFEIRNLSLSFAGRR

-68 ISATDPSVSY
+68 LSATDPSVSY

-85 DTENKKSASAFI
+85 DIENKKSVSVFI
-97 AEEVAFVFQGQNLIN
+97 AEEVAFVFQGRNLIH

-123 LNFYGLNPDEI
+123 LNFYNLSPDEI

-144 LEISSLKHA
+144 LQISSLKHA
-153 YPEDLSGGEEQRVT
+153 YPEDLSGGEEQRVA
-167 IARALVTEK
+167 IARALVTGK

-191 NREKVSSL
+191 NREKVSAL

-221 ARGDVQLHFKDHQ
+221 AIGDVQLHFKDHK

-252 KWTSYLSSSHTKL
+252 KWSSCLSSSHTKL

-278 LAFFIAFVVA
+278 LAFFIALVVA

-335 SFDKDEIASISTSQN
+335 SFDKEEITSISTSQN
-350 IQTIK
+350 IQTVK
-355 PYIEFLSLGMTFD
+355 PYMEFLSLGMTFD

-383 LTIDGQTRS
+383 LTIDGQTRN

-438 VSGSTVTLTFYI
+438 VSGTTVTLTFYI

-455 ESSMEKEGNVLK
+455 ESSIEKEGNILK

-493 YSPHGNTLF
+493 YSPYGNTLF

-541 LLKDSSAIPEEL
+541 LLKDSGAIPEEL

-649 CLLVILSILAIQ
+649 CLLVILSILAMQ
-661 VLKLEVSDVFQF
+661 VLKLEISDVFKF

>member
-1 MTYDRIRFRKR
+1 
-12 FQKGGRY
+12 
-19 MFEIRNLSLSFAGRQ
+19 MFEIRNLSLSFAGRR

-68 ISATDPSVSY
+68 LSATDPSVSY

-85 DTENKKSASAFI
+85 DIENKKSVSVFI
-97 AEEVAFVFQGQNLIN
+97 AEEVAFVFQGRNLIN

-123 LNFYGLNPDEI
+123 LNFYDLSPDEI

-144 LEISSLKHA
+144 LQISSLKHA
-153 YPEDLSGGEEQRVT
+153 YPEDLSGGEEQRVA
-167 IARALVTEK
+167 IARALVTGK

-191 NREKVSSL
+191 NREKVSAL

-221 ARGDVQLHFKDHQ
+221 AIGDVQLHFKDHK

-252 KWTSYLSSSHTKL
+252 KWSSCLSSSHTKL

-278 LAFFIAFVVA
+278 LAFFISLVVA

-335 SFDKDEIASISTSQN
+335 SFDKEEITSISTSQN
-350 IQTIK
+350 IQTVN

-368 NSKDYSQLQKNFQPT
+368 NSKDYSQLQKNFQTT

-438 VSGSTVTLTFYI
+438 VSGTTVTLTFYI

-455 ESSMEKEGNVLK
+455 ESSIEKEGNILK

-493 YSPHGNTLF
+493 YSPYGNTLF

-541 LLKDSSAIPEEL
+541 LLKDSGAIPEEL

-649 CLLVILSILAIQ
+649 CLLVILSILAMQ
-661 VLKLEVSDVFQF
+661 VLKLEISDVFKF

>member
-1 MTYDRIRFRKR
+1 
-12 FQKGGRY
+12 
-19 MFEIRNLSLSFAGRQ
+19 MFEIRNLSLSFAGRR

-68 ISATDPSVSY
+68 LSATDPSVSY

-85 DTENKKSASAFI
+85 DIENKKSVSVFI
-97 AEEVAFVFQGQNLIN
+97 AEEVAFVFQGRNLIN

-123 LNFYGLNPDEI
+123 LNFYDLSPDEI

-144 LEISSLKHA
+144 LQISSLKHA
-153 YPEDLSGGEEQRVT
+153 YPEDLSGGEEQRVA
-167 IARALVTEK
+167 IARALVTGK

-191 NREKVSSL
+191 NREKVSAL

-221 ARGDVQLHFKDHQ
+221 AIGDVQLHFKDHK

-252 KWTSYLSSSHTKL
+252 KWSSCLSSSHTKL

-278 LAFFIAFVVA
+278 LAFFIALVVA

-335 SFDKDEIASISTSQN
+335 SFDKEEITSISTSQN
-350 IQTIK
+350 IQTVK
-355 PYIEFLSLGMTFD
+355 PYMEFLSLGMTFD

-438 VSGSTVTLTFYI
+438 VLGTTVTLTFYI

-455 ESSMEKEGNVLK
+455 ESSIEKEGNVLK

-493 YSPHGNTLF
+493 YSPYGNTLF

-541 LLKDSSAIPEEL
+541 LLKDSGAIPEEL

-587 LLSLVLLILVIAVL
+587 LISLVLLILVIAVL

-649 CLLVILSILAIQ
+649 CLLVILSILAMQ
-661 VLKLEVSDVFQF
+661 VLKLEISDVFKF

>member
-1 MTYDRIRFRKR
+1 
-12 FQKGGRY
+12 
-19 MFEIRNLSLSFAGRQ
+19 MFEIRNLSLSFAGRR

-85 DTENKKSASAFI
+85 DTENKKSVSAFI

-123 LNFYGLNPDEI
+123 LNFYGLNPDKI
-134 ESKID
+134 ENKID

-144 LEISSLKHA
+144 LQISSLKHA
-153 YPEDLSGGEEQRVT
+153 YPEDLSGGEEQRVA

-317 VINDSLHLQT
+317 VINDSLHLQA

-335 SFDKDEIASISTSQN
+335 SFDKEEINSISTSQN

-368 NSKDYSQLQKNFQPT
+368 NSKDYSKLQKNFQPT

-426 EQFISDEKLPNI
+426 EQFVSDQKLPNI

-455 ESSMEKEGNVLK
+455 ESSIEKEGNVLK

-502 MNIAE
+502 MNISE

-526 DGFPLKSWMPSAIHV
+526 DDFPLKSWMPSAIHV

>member
-1 MTYDRIRFRKR
+1 
-12 FQKGGRY
+12 
-19 MFEIRNLSLSFAGRQ
+19 MFEIRNLSLSFAGRR

-68 ISATDPSVSY
+68 LSATDPSVSY

-85 DTENKKSASAFI
+85 DIENKKSVSVFI
-97 AEEVAFVFQGQNLIN
+97 AEEVAFVFQGRNLIN

-123 LNFYGLNPDEI
+123 LNFYDLSPDEI

-144 LEISSLKHA
+144 LQISSLKHA
-153 YPEDLSGGEEQRVT
+153 YPEDLSGGEEQRVA
-167 IARALVTEK
+167 IARALVTGK

-191 NREKVSSL
+191 NREKVSAL

-221 ARGDVQLHFKDHQ
+221 AIGDVQLHFKDHK

-252 KWTSYLSSSHTKL
+252 KWSSCLSSSHTKL

-278 LAFFIAFVVA
+278 LAFFISLVVA

-317 VINDSLHLQT
+317 VINDSLYLQT

-335 SFDKDEIASISTSQN
+335 SFDKEEITSISTSQN
-350 IQTIK
+350 IQTVN

-438 VSGSTVTLTFYI
+438 VSGTTVTLTFYI

-455 ESSMEKEGNVLK
+455 ESSIEKEGNILK

-493 YSPHGNTLF
+493 YSPYGNTLF

-541 LLKDSSAIPEEL
+541 LLKDSGAIPEEL

-649 CLLVILSILAIQ
+649 CLLVILSILAMQ
-661 VLKLEVSDVFQF
+661 VLKLEISDVFKF

>member
-1 MTYDRIRFRKR
+1 
-12 FQKGGRY
+12 
-19 MFEIRNLSLSFAGRQ
+19 MFEIRNLSLSFAGRR

-68 ISATDPSVSY
+68 LSATYPSVSY

-85 DTENKKSASAFI
+85 DIENKKSVSVFI
-97 AEEVAFVFQGQNLIN
+97 AEEVAFVFQGRNLIN

-123 LNFYGLNPDEI
+123 LNFYDLSSDEI

-144 LEISSLKHA
+144 LQISSLKHA
-153 YPEDLSGGEEQRVT
+153 YPEDLSGGEEQRVA
-167 IARALVTEK
+167 IARALVTGK

-191 NREKVSSL
+191 NREKVSAL

-221 ARGDVQLHFKDHQ
+221 AIGDVQLHFKDHK

-252 KWTSYLSSSHTKL
+252 KWSSCLSSSHTKL

-278 LAFFIAFVVA
+278 LAFFISLVVA

-335 SFDKDEIASISTSQN
+335 SFDKEEITSISTSQN
-350 IQTIK
+350 IQTVN

-438 VSGSTVTLTFYI
+438 VSGTTVTLTFYI

-455 ESSMEKEGNVLK
+455 ESSIEKEGNILK

-493 YSPHGNTLF
+493 YSPYGNTLF

-541 LLKDSSAIPEEL
+541 LLKDSGAIPEEL

-649 CLLVILSILAIQ
+649 CLLVILSILAMQ
-661 VLKLEVSDVFQF
+661 VLKLEISDVFKF

>member
-1 MTYDRIRFRKR
+1 
-12 FQKGGRY
+12 
-19 MFEIRNLSLSFAGRQ
+19 MFEIRNLSLSFAGRR

-68 ISATDPSVSY
+68 LSATDPSVSY

-85 DTENKKSASAFI
+85 DIENKKSVSVFI
-97 AEEVAFVFQGQNLIN
+97 AEEVAFVFQGRNLIN

-123 LNFYGLNPDEI
+123 LNFYDLSPDEI

-144 LEISSLKHA
+144 LQISSLKHA
-153 YPEDLSGGEEQRVT
+153 YPEDLSGGEEQRVA
-167 IARALVTEK
+167 IARALVTGK

-191 NREKVSSL
+191 NREKISAL

-221 ARGDVQLHFKDHQ
+221 AIGDVQLHFKDHK

-252 KWTSYLSSSHTKL
+252 KWSSCLSSSHTKL

-278 LAFFIAFVVA
+278 LAFFISLVVA

-335 SFDKDEIASISTSQN
+335 SFDKEEITSISTSQN
-350 IQTIK
+350 IQTVN

-438 VSGSTVTLTFYI
+438 VSGTTVTLTFYI

-455 ESSMEKEGNVLK
+455 ESSIEKEGNILK
-467 GDGDLFVKV
+467 GDGGLFVKV

-493 YSPHGNTLF
+493 YSPYGNTLF

-541 LLKDSSAIPEEL
+541 LLKDSGAIPEEL

-587 LLSLVLLILVIAVL
+587 LLSLVLLILVIAVW

-649 CLLVILSILAIQ
+649 CLLVILSILAMQ
-661 VLKLEVSDVFQF
+661 VLKLEISDVFKF

>member
-1 MTYDRIRFRKR
+1 
-12 FQKGGRY
+12 
-19 MFEIRNLSLSFAGRQ
+19 MFEIRNLSLSFAGRR

-68 ISATDPSVSY
+68 LSATDPSVSY

-85 DTENKKSASAFI
+85 DIENKKSVSVFI
-97 AEEVAFVFQGQNLIN
+97 AEEVAFVFQGRNLIN

-123 LNFYGLNPDEI
+123 LNFYDLSPDEI

-144 LEISSLKHA
+144 LQISSLKHA
-153 YPEDLSGGEEQRVT
+153 YPEDLSGGEEQRVA
-167 IARALVTEK
+167 IARSLVTGK

-191 NREKVSSL
+191 NREKVSAL

-221 ARGDVQLHFKDHQ
+221 AIGDVQLHFKDHK

-252 KWTSYLSSSHTKL
+252 KWSSCLSSSHTNL

-278 LAFFIAFVVA
+278 LAFFIALVVS

-335 SFDKDEIASISTSQN
+335 SFDKEEITSISTSQN
-350 IQTIK
+350 IQTVK
-355 PYIEFLSLGMTFD
+355 PYMEFLSLGMTFD

-415 DRSNEKGIYLS
+415 DRSSEKGIYLS
-426 EQFISDEKLPNI
+426 EQFISDEKFPNI
-438 VSGSTVTLTFYI
+438 VSGTTVTLTFYI

-455 ESSMEKEGNVLK
+455 ESSIEKEGNILK

-493 YSPHGNTLF
+493 YSPYGNTLF

-526 DGFPLKSWMPSAIHV
+526 DGFPLKSWIPSAIHV
-541 LLKDSSAIPEEL
+541 LLKDSGAIPEEL

-649 CLLVILSILAIQ
+649 CLLVILSILAMQ
-661 VLKLEVSDVFQF
+661 VLKLEISDVFKF

>member
-1 MTYDRIRFRKR
+1 
-12 FQKGGRY
+12 
-19 MFEIRNLSLSFAGRQ
+19 MFEIRNLSLSFAGRR

-68 ISATDPSVSY
+68 LSATDPSVSY

-85 DTENKKSASAFI
+85 DIENKKSVSVFI
-97 AEEVAFVFQGQNLIN
+97 AEEVAFVFQGRNLIN

-123 LNFYGLNPDEI
+123 LNFYDLSPDEI

-144 LEISSLKHA
+144 LQISSLKHA
-153 YPEDLSGGEEQRVT
+153 YPEDLSGGEEQRVA
-167 IARALVTEK
+167 IARALVTGK

-191 NREKVSSL
+191 NREKVSAL
-199 LIDLAHKY
+199 LINLAHKY

-221 ARGDVQLHFKDHQ
+221 AIGDVQLHFKDHK

-252 KWTSYLSSSHTKL
+252 KWSSCLSSSHTKL

-278 LAFFIAFVVA
+278 LAFFIALVVA

-335 SFDKDEIASISTSQN
+335 SFDKEEITSISTSQN
-350 IQTIK
+350 IQTVK
-355 PYIEFLSLGMTFD
+355 PYMEFLSLGMTFD

-399 QPLYQTNTTQR
+399 QSLYQTNITQR

-438 VSGSTVTLTFYI
+438 VSGTTVTLTFYI

-455 ESSMEKEGNVLK
+455 ELSIEKEGNILK

-493 YSPHGNTLF
+493 YSPYGNTLF

-541 LLKDSSAIPEEL
+541 LLKDSGAIPEEL

-649 CLLVILSILAIQ
+649 CLLVILSILAMQ
-661 VLKLEVSDVFQF
+661 VLKLEISAVFKF

>member
-1 MTYDRIRFRKR
+1 
-12 FQKGGRY
+12 
-19 MFEIRNLSLSFAGRQ
+19 MFEIRNLSLSFAGRR

-68 ISATDPSVSY
+68 LSATDPSVSY

-85 DTENKKSASAFI
+85 DIENKKSVSVFI
-97 AEEVAFVFQGQNLIN
+97 AEEVAFVFQGRNLIN

-123 LNFYGLNPDEI
+123 LNFYDLSPDEI

-144 LEISSLKHA
+144 LQISSLKHA
-153 YPEDLSGGEEQRVT
+153 YPEDLSGGEEQRVA
-167 IARALVTEK
+167 IARALVTGK

-191 NREKVSSL
+191 NREKVSAL

-221 ARGDVQLHFKDHQ
+221 AIGDVQLHFKDHK

-252 KWTSYLSSSHTKL
+252 KWSSCLSSSHTKL

-278 LAFFIAFVVA
+278 LAFFISLVVA

-335 SFDKDEIASISTSQN
+335 SFDKEEITSISTSQN
-350 IQTIK
+350 IQTVN

-438 VSGSTVTLTFYI
+438 VSGTTVTLTFYI

-455 ESSMEKEGNVLK
+455 ESSIEKEGNILK

-493 YSPHGNTLF
+493 YSPYGNTLF

-507 MEELQNEAIQQHPM
+507 MEELQNEANQQHPM

-541 LLKDSSAIPEEL
+541 LLKDSGAIPEEL

-649 CLLVILSILAIQ
+649 CLLVILSILAMQ
-661 VLKLEVSDVFQF
+661 VLKLEISDVFKF

>member
-1 MTYDRIRFRKR
+1 
-12 FQKGGRY
+12 
-19 MFEIRNLSLSFAGRQ
+19 MFEIRNLSLSFAGRR

-68 ISATDPSVSY
+68 LSATYPSVSY

-85 DTENKKSASAFI
+85 DIENKKSVSVFI
-97 AEEVAFVFQGQNLIN
+97 AEEVAFVFQGRNLIN

-123 LNFYGLNPDEI
+123 LNFYDLSPDEI

-144 LEISSLKHA
+144 LQISSLKHA
-153 YPEDLSGGEEQRVT
+153 YPEDLSGGEEQRVA
-167 IARALVTEK
+167 IARALVTGK

-191 NREKVSSL
+191 NREKVSAL

-221 ARGDVQLHFKDHQ
+221 AIGDVQLHFKDHK

-252 KWTSYLSSSHTKL
+252 KWSSCLSSSHTKL

-278 LAFFIAFVVA
+278 LAFFISLVVA

-335 SFDKDEIASISTSQN
+335 SFDKEEITSISTSQN
-350 IQTIK
+350 IQTVN

-438 VSGSTVTLTFYI
+438 VSGTTVTLTFYI

-455 ESSMEKEGNVLK
+455 ESSIEKEGNILK

-493 YSPHGNTLF
+493 YSPYGNTLF

-541 LLKDSSAIPEEL
+541 LLKDSGAISEEL

-649 CLLVILSILAIQ
+649 CLLVILSILAMQ
-661 VLKLEVSDVFQF
+661 VLKLEISDVFKF